1 MRRLVAWGQIPR
13 NLDKR
18 QQLKEYNDMRIEN
31 IAGEYA
37 IVDSSTGKPVA
48 GEQRYRQLNFAEER
62 LRLLKDAARPVE
74 RARDDDGHFV
84 ADDPDTPENEA
95 YEGGK
100 APAKKKKPAKKKATK
115 KKVAKK

>member
-1 MRRLVAWGQIPR
+1 
-13 NLDKR
+13 
-18 QQLKEYNDMRIEN
+18 MRIEN
-31 IAGEYA
+31 ISGEYA

-62 LRLLKDAARPVE
+62 LRLLKEQAKPIK

-115 KKVAKK
+115 KKATKK

>member
-1 MRRLVAWGQIPR
+1 
-13 NLDKR
+13 
-18 QQLKEYNDMRIEN
+18 MRIEN
-31 IAGEYA
+31 ISGEYA

-74 RARDDDGHFV
+74 RARDEDGHFV

-95 YEGGK
+95 YVGGK
-100 APAKKKKPAKKKATK
+100 APAKKKAAKKKPANKKATK
-115 KKVAKK
+115 KKAAKK

>member
-1 MRRLVAWGQIPR
+1 
-13 NLDKR
+13 
-18 QQLKEYNDMRIEN
+18 MRIEN
-31 IAGEYA
+31 ISGEYA

-62 LRLLKDAARPVE
+62 VRLLKEQAKPIE
-74 RARDDDGHFV
+74 RARNEDGHFV

-100 APAKKKKPAKKKATK
+100 APAKKKPAKKKPAKKKATK
-115 KKVAKK
+115 KKSSSY

>member
-1 MRRLVAWGQIPR
+1 
-13 NLDKR
+13 
-18 QQLKEYNDMRIEN
+18 MRIEN
-31 IAGEYA
+31 ISGEYA